1 MGASRI
7 ISVGGGP
14 AGLYFGILAK
24 QADPSRHI
32 TIIERNRPNDTFGF
46 GVVFSDATL
55 ENLARADGQT
65 YQQIRH
71 SFAHWDDIDIHWRGQ
86 VLRSTGHGFCGM
98 ERRLLLEILQAR
110 CAELGVELRFEEEVR
125 DVRALAAEADL
136 LLGADGV
143 QSGVRQALR
152 DGFEPDVDVRPNRF
166 VWLGTTFP
174 FQAFT
179 FYFRENRH
187 GLWRVHAYRYR
198 DEAGGA
204 ADGPAGVS
212 TFIVECTAETF
223 ARSGLREEDED
234 ATIAYL
240 EEVFA
245 EELAGHRLV
254 KNRSIWRSFPTVRNR
269 RWHTGNVVLLGDAAH
284 TAHFSIGSGTKLA
297 MEDAIALSEALAA
310 EPELPAALARYEAER
325 RPGVEALQRAAQV
338 SLEWFEGTERYREM
352 EPIQLAFS
360 LLTRSL
366 RVSHAG
372 LERRDPVLVEAVDSW
387 FAARHGVLTRAPAL
401 VPLRLGDR
409 EVKNRLVALGRAP
422 TEVGGQP
429 IGLVL
434 GDVIEVSC
442 AGQASAAVAAARCE
456 RGGEPVVARVPD
468 GDGDAAVALAREL
481 REAGA
486 DAVLVGQTGGEIAR
500 LAFVPLA
507 DRVRNEAGVT
517 TIVAGGI
524 RTVDEVSTIVAAGR
538 ADLCVI
544 G

>member
-1 MGASRI
+1 PERAGRDAAAARRLPPARGRPRLGAGRARSPARAPEDGRGRGEGGGRAVCPQGGPLRLRGLAPLRVHRRFPGRRDPARAQPGGGLRAGRRARLGRLGERGRLAARHRQPAHPGPGGGGGQQGGRADPRRPARRRGSGRGLMGASRI

-223 ARSGLREEDED
+223 ARSG
-234 ATIAYL
+234 
-240 EEVFA
+240 
-245 EELAGHRLV
+245 
-254 KNRSIWRSFPTVRNR
+254 
-269 RWHTGNVVLLGDAAH
+269 
-284 TAHFSIGSGTKLA
+284 
-297 MEDAIALSEALAA
+297 
-310 EPELPAALARYEAER
+310 
-325 RPGVEALQRAAQV
+325 
-338 SLEWFEGTERYREM
+338 
-352 EPIQLAFS
+352 
-360 LLTRSL
+360 
-366 RVSHAG
+366 
-372 LERRDPVLVEAVDSW
+372 
-387 FAARHGVLTRAPAL
+387 
-401 VPLRLGDR
+401 
-409 EVKNRLVALGRAP
+409 
-422 TEVGGQP
+422 
-429 IGLVL
+429 
-434 GDVIEVSC
+434 
-442 AGQASAAVAAARCE
+442 
-456 RGGEPVVARVPD
+456 
-468 GDGDAAVALAREL
+468 
-481 REAGA
+481 
-486 DAVLVGQTGGEIAR
+486 
-500 LAFVPLA
+500 
-507 DRVRNEAGVT
+507 
-517 TIVAGGI
+517 
-524 RTVDEVSTIVAAGR
+524 
-538 ADLCVI
+538 
-544 G
+544 